1 MSQPWSRDEF
11 EAKVREVL
19 EARYHHR
26 HPFHQRMHSG
36 ELTREELQDWV
47 ANRYC
52 YQQGVVIK
60 DAIVLSKLP
69 SRAERQMWIG
79 RLIDQ
84 DGSDADEGGLE
95 QWLRLAEATGLTRE
109 ETESGSRVVP
119 GVRFAVD
126 AYIHYCAERTW
137 QEGVAASLTQ
147 LFVPDLMQTR
157 MDALTRH
164 HGIPPEDMAYFSR
177 HAKVAATES
186 GQALELLAAATAS
199 REDQDRGIAAV
210 IFKCD
215 VLSTLLDAIDAIR

>member
-26 HPFHQRMHSG
+26 HPFHLRMHSG
-36 ELTREELQDWV
+36 ELTSEELQDWV

-60 DAIVLSKLP
+60 DAILLSRLP
-69 SRAERQMWIG
+69 SRRERRMWIG

-84 DGSDADEGGLE
+84 DGSDEDEGGLE

-109 ETESGSRVVP
+109 ETEGGSRVVP

-126 AYIHYCAERTW
+126 AYIHFCAERTW

-157 MDALTRH
+157 MEAFTRH
-164 HGIPPEDMAYFSR
+164 YGIASEDMAYFSR
-177 HAKVAATES
+177 HAGVAARES
-186 GQALELLAAATAS
+186 SQALELLRTATAS
-199 REDQDRGIAAV
+199 REDQERAIEAV
-210 IFKCD
+210 TFKCD